1 KVQGDIVLE
10 SSGQIS
16 LKSGASFITLHP
28 GGVDITGL
36 KINLNSGGSPGAPV
50 KTMQSTVLKELEDD
64 DATFD
69 LEGNEGRDGS
79 RSRGDSGK
87 QDQPEEKEQSGEYS
101 IQFHFMDTD
110 SSPYPNTRYIAY
122 FADGTKTE
130 GITDAQGNTELFIRD
145 DDQEI
150 EVKLIHPD
158 FDTCW
163 EERNER

>member
-1 KVQGDIVLE
+1 VDGDIALE
-10 SSGQIS
+10 SSGKIS
-16 LKSGASFITLHP
+16 LKSGGSFIVIHP

-50 KTMQSTVLKELEDD
+50 KTMQPTVLKELEDS

-69 LEGNEGRDGS
+69 LEDSEGS

-87 QDQPEEKEQSGEYS
+87 QDQPEEKDQSGEYS

-150 EVKLIHPD
+150 EIKLINPN

-163 EERNER
+163 EEQNER